1 MEWYFYELYWGMQL
15 VIARINFTFYPSQS
29 MESYIII
36 LLCVAAFA
44 AGFIDAIVGG
54 GGLIQTPAGLIL
66 LPNLPVS
73 TVIGTLK
80 IPAFSGTSF
89 AAYQYLK
96 KVTMNWKLLLIMMVL
111 ALPSAFLG
119 STLLTYMSNDFMK
132 PLLLFILSL
141 LAIYTYAKKNFGQH
155 VEKNISER
163 TQILNAVVIS
173 FVVGFY
179 DGFIGPGTG
188 SFLVVA
194 FIALMGFDFL
204 HASANAK
211 MVNLATNFGSICLFI
226 LKGKIIWA
234 VALPMAAS
242 NALGGWI
249 GAKLAINKGN
259 SFIRI
264 FFLVVV
270 VGTLIRFAYDVFF
283 KD

>member
-1 MEWYFYELYWGMQL
+1 METYVL
-15 VIARINFTFYPSQS
+15 V
-29 MESYIII
+29 
-36 LLCVAAFA
+36 LLCLAAFA

-54 GGLIQTPAGLIL
+54 GGLIQTPMGLIL
-66 LPNLPVS
+66 LPSLPVA

-80 IPAFSGTSF
+80 VPAFSGTSF

-96 KVTMNWKLLLIMMVL
+96 KVDMNWKLLSIMMLL
-111 ALPSAFLG
+111 AFPSAFLG
-119 STLLTYMSNDFMK
+119 STLLTYVSNDFMK
-132 PLLLFILSL
+132 PLLLVVLSFL
-141 LAIYTYAKKNFGQH
+141 VIYTYAKKNFGQH
-155 VEKNISER
+155 IEKNHSAR
-163 TQILNAVVIS
+163 TQIWNAIGIS
-173 FVVGFY
+173 FVVGLY

-194 FIALMGFDFL
+194 FIAIMGFDFL

-234 VALPMAAS
+234 IALPMAAS

-270 VGTLIRFAYDVFF
+270 IGTLIRFAYDVFF
-283 KD
+283 K

>member
-1 MEWYFYELYWGMQL
+1 METYIL
-15 VIARINFTFYPSQS
+15 V
-29 MESYIII
+29 
-36 LLCVAAFA
+36 LLCLAAFA

-54 GGLIQTPAGLIL
+54 GGLIQTPMGLIL

-80 IPAFSGTSF
+80 VPAFSGTAF

-96 KVTMNWKLLLIMMVL
+96 KVDMNWKLLSIMMLL
-111 ALPSAFLG
+111 AFPSAFLG

-132 PLLLFILSL
+132 PLLLVVLSFL
-141 LAIYTYAKKNFGQH
+141 VIYTYAKKNFGQH
-155 VEKNISER
+155 IEKNHSPR
-163 TQILNAVVIS
+163 TQIWNAIAIS
-173 FVVGFY
+173 FVVGLY

-194 FIALMGFDFL
+194 FIAIMGFDFL

-211 MVNLATNFGSICLFI
+211 MVNLSTNFGSICLFI

-234 VALPMAAS
+234 IAIPMAAS

>member
-1 MEWYFYELYWGMQL
+1 
-15 VIARINFTFYPSQS
+15 
-29 MESYIII
+29 
-36 LLCVAAFA
+36 
-44 AGFIDAIVGG
+44 
-54 GGLIQTPAGLIL
+54 
-66 LPNLPVS
+66 
-73 TVIGTLK
+73 
-80 IPAFSGTSF
+80 
-89 AAYQYLK
+89 
-96 KVTMNWKLLLIMMVL
+96 
-111 ALPSAFLG
+111 
-119 STLLTYMSNDFMK
+119 MK
-132 PLLLFILSL
+132 PLLLVVLSFL
-141 LAIYTYAKKNFGQH
+141 VIYTYAKKNFGQH
-155 VEKNISER
+155 IEQNHSPR
-163 TQILNAVVIS
+163 TQIWNAIAIS
-173 FVVGFY
+173 FVVGLY

-194 FIALMGFDFL
+194 FIAIMGFDFL

-211 MVNLATNFGSICLFI
+211 MVNLSTNFGSICLFM

-234 VALPMAAS
+234 IAIPMAAS

>member
-1 MEWYFYELYWGMQL
+1 ME
-15 VIARINFTFYPSQS
+15 T
-29 MESYIII
+29 YILI
-36 LLCVAAFA
+36 LLCLAAFA

-54 GGLIQTPAGLIL
+54 GGLIQTPMGLVL
-66 LPNLPVS
+66 MPNLPVS

-96 KVTMNWKLLLIMMVL
+96 KVDMNWRLLSIMMLL
-111 ALPSAFLG
+111 AFPSAFLG
-119 STLLTYMSNDFMK
+119 STLLTYVSNDFMK
-132 PLLLFILSL
+132 PLLLVVLSFL
-141 LAIYTYAKKNFGQH
+141 VIYTYAKKNFGQQI
-155 VEKNISER
+155 EKNLSAKA
-163 TQILNAVVIS
+163 QIWNAIAIS
-173 FVVGFY
+173 FVVGLY

-194 FIALMGFDFL
+194 FIAIMGFDFL

-211 MVNLATNFGSICLFI
+211 MVNLSTNFGSICLFI

-234 VALPMAAS
+234 IAIPMAAC
-242 NALGGWI
+242 NALGGWL

-270 VGTLIRFAYDVFF
+270 IGTLIRFAYDVFS
-283 KD
+283 K

>member
-1 MEWYFYELYWGMQL
+1 ME
-15 VIARINFTFYPSQS
+15 T
-29 MESYIII
+29 YIIV
-36 LLCVAAFA
+36 LLCLAAFA

-73 TVIGTLK
+73 TVIGSLK

-89 AAYQYLK
+89 AAYQYMK
-96 KVTMNWKLLLIMMVL
+96 KVTMNWKLLFIMMAL
-111 ALPSAFLG
+111 AIPSAFIG
-119 STLLTYMSNDFMK
+119 STLLTFMSNDFMK

-155 VEKNISER
+155 VAKDISEVR
-163 TQILNAVVIS
+163 QIVNAVMIS
-173 FVVGFY
+173 VVVGFY

-211 MVNLATNFGSICLFI
+211 MVNLSTNFGSICLFA

-234 VALPMAAS
+234 IAVPMAAS
-242 NALGGWI
+242 NACGGWI

-259 SFIRI
+259 GFIRI

-270 VGTLIRFAYDVFF
+270 VGTLIRFAYDIFY
-283 KD
+283 K

>member
-1 MEWYFYELYWGMQL
+1 ME
-15 VIARINFTFYPSQS
+15 T
-29 MESYIII
+29 YIIV

-44 AGFIDAIVGG
+44 AGFIDAVVGG

-66 LPNLPVS
+66 LPNLPVA

-96 KVTMNWKLLLIMMVL
+96 KVTMNWRLLMIMV
-111 ALPSAFLG
+111 AVAIPSAFLG
-119 STLLTYMSNDFMK
+119 SNLLTYMSNDFMK

-155 VEKNISER
+155 IAKNLSKR
-163 TQILNAVVIS
+163 TQIFNAIMIS
-173 FVVGFY
+173 FIVGFY
-179 DGFIGPGTG
+179 DGFIGPGAG
-188 SFLVVA
+188 SFFVVA

-211 MVNLATNFGSICLFI
+211 MVNLATNFGSICLFMI
-226 LKGKIIWA
+226 KGKIIWA
-234 VALPMAAS
+234 IALPMAAS
-242 NALGGWI
+242 NAAGGWL
-249 GAKLAINKGN
+249 GAKMAITKGN
-259 SFIRI
+259 GFIRI

-270 VGTLIRFAYDVFF
+270 VATLIRFAYDVFF
-283 KD
+283 I

>member
-1 MEWYFYELYWGMQL
+1 METYVL
-15 VIARINFTFYPSQS
+15 V
-29 MESYIII
+29 
-36 LLCVAAFA
+36 LLCAAAFA

-54 GGLIQTPAGLIL
+54 GGLIQTPMGLIL

-89 AAYQYLK
+89 AVYQYLK
-96 KVTMNWKLLLIMMVL
+96 KVDMNWKLLSIMMLL
-111 ALPSAFLG
+111 AFPSAFLG
-119 STLLTYMSNDFMK
+119 STLLTYVSNDFMK
-132 PLLLFILSL
+132 PLLLVVLSFL
-141 LAIYTYAKKNFGQH
+141 VIYTYAKKNFGEH
-155 VEKNISER
+155 IEKNHPPR
-163 TQILNAVVIS
+163 TQILNAIGIS
-173 FVVGFY
+173 FIVGLY

-194 FIALMGFDFL
+194 FIAIMGFDFL

-211 MVNLATNFGSICLFI
+211 MVNLATNFGSIFLFI

-234 VALPMAAS
+234 IALPMAAS

-264 FFLVVV
+264 FFLIVVI
-270 VGTLIRFAYDVFF
+270 GTLIRFSYDVFY
-283 KD
+283 K